1 MKYGMLKYSSP
12 TANIGDLYQLIGI
25 RRVYKRM
32 GLMESDIIQ
41 IDRDYLAEYDGEY
54 VVLPISS
61 FVDVLPG
68 TKIFPLSP
76 RIIPVFIGMHCIDD
90 QHLMYLSRYK
100 HFGPFGC
107 RDEMS
112 MKKMRQNGLDAYISG
127 CLSICAEKREKLP
140 TQNKVFLVDV
150 GEELRQHIPADLL
163 EDAIEITHEYDLHD
177 SGSRI
182 ERERIESRLAEEALE
197 RYRLEA
203 RLIITSRLHCALPCT
218 AMGIPVIVGRE
229 MNEHRFGGMDKV
241 LNYYNVDEFEN
252 IDFNPVARDVE
263 NLKNKVLDLAE
274 QMITSAYEKYNK
286 LCGIS
291 QYYEQ
296 RASKTY
302 YAGIKDGYLTLK
314 QKQDFYE
321 GKSYEKEIL
330 SYITGK
336 KLEDLCLIVYGAG
349 DKGKWMLVRYREK
362 MKKFKQIIIVD
373 KNKIGQKFFQFI
385 IQPPEVIKQFD
396 KNEIMVIVA
405 ADNYYSGVGKE
416 IGETLVN
423 DYYLHDGK
431 EFFFLD
437 KLNNSMNMPL
447 DGCGTVE
454 SWADGM

>member
-314 QKQDFYE
+314 Q
-321 GKSYEKEIL
+321 
-330 SYITGK
+330 
-336 KLEDLCLIVYGAG
+336 
-349 DKGKWMLVRYREK
+349 
-362 MKKFKQIIIVD
+362 
-373 KNKIGQKFFQFI
+373 IGRAH
-385 IQPPEVIKQFD
+385 V
-396 KNEIMVIVA
+396 
-405 ADNYYSGVGKE
+405 
-416 IGETLVN
+416 
-423 DYYLHDGK
+423 
-431 EFFFLD
+431 
-437 KLNNSMNMPL
+437 
-447 DGCGTVE
+447 
-454 SWADGM
+454 